1 MFYIWRP
8 TKEELLRITVILATK
23 KRKHSAKVATIIQER
38 REKVYQR
45 EAEALRFIAE
55 MEIQRQTQGRSAKKH
70 RDAIR
75 KARRILERRRKK

>member
-38 REKVYQR
+38 RERVYKR

-55 MEIQRQTQGRSAKKH
+55 MEIQHQTQGRSAKKH

-75 KARRILERRRKK
+75 KARKIMERRRKK